1 MERTSQITAL
11 EFLPLSTDH
20 ASNPFVSSDRV
31 ILLMG
36 DLQLPGFGNASAVL
50 YDGSQYQPYIL
61 TAKFDGS
68 NGLITT
74 LFSQQTQSFSSNGNP
89 PPHPTKAD
97 LCTGNIALGWV
108 IVIALAASLFLILLL
123 VIGGIIAGRIRRKR
137 EGYVRAPGTPPIGE
151 ATLGRVPPGQLLSDL
166 ETRRA
171 GGYL

>member
-1 MERTSQITAL
+1 M

-20 ASNPFVSSDRV
+20 ASNPLVSSDRV

-36 DLQLPGFGNASAVL
+36 DIQLPGFGNASAVL

-61 TAKFDGS
+61 TTKSDGS

-74 LFSQQTQSFSSNGNP
+74 LFSQQTQSFSSNGNN
-89 PPHPTKAD
+89 PHYPD
-97 LCTGNIALGWV
+97 NGSCLGNIALGWV

-123 VIGGIIAGRIRRKR
+123 VIGGIIAARIRRKR

-151 ATLGRVPPGQLLSDL
+151 ASLERVPPAQLLSDL